1 MNWEKIHR
9 VFFVGIGG
17 IGMSALAR
25 YFHAND
31 KEVYGYDL
39 TATEL
44 TSNLQAEGINIVF
57 DDEAILLPDN
67 IDLAIYT
74 PAIPKNSNLLN
85 ALKESDIPLYKRAE
99 VLGMLSKDYFT
110 VAVAGS
116 HGKTSVSTMI
126 THLLKTGGI
135 DCTAFLGGIS
145 INYNSNYVPGK
156 SKVLVVEA
164 DEYDRS
170 FLQLSPNI
178 AVITA
183 IDTDHLDIYGSK
195 ENITEAFYSFAE
207 QVNMNGLLIE
217 HYNDVVF
224 NKSTT
229 VSSIKYGLNNPE
241 GPHVENIHSEEGEL
255 IFDLSLR
262 DTKADE
268 CCLQNG
274 ALHNVENMLAAS
286 LVAEKLD
293 VEPALIK
300 QGVKSFRGVKRRFEL
315 IYSDE
320 EYTYIDDYAHHPKEI
335 EALINA
341 LRNLY
346 PKKHITAI
354 FQPHLYSRTRDL
366 AEEFASALSLADS
379 QIIMSVY
386 PARELPIEG
395 VSSALIADV
404 LDRENCRMS
413 DDLLVQLENIEN
425 GVIVTIGAGNIDK
438 QVPVIKKYL
447 QSKKQLEKR

>member
-1 MNWEKIHR
+1 MNWEKIHK

-44 TSNLQAEGINIVF
+44 TSNLQEEGINIVF
-57 DDEAILLPDN
+57 EDEVYLLPDN

-85 ALKESDIPLYKRAE
+85 ALKESEIPLYKRAE

-170 FLQLSPNI
+170 FLQLCPNI

-195 ENITEAFYSFAE
+195 ENITEAFYSFAG
-207 QVNMNGLLIE
+207 QVNKSGLLIE

-229 VSSIKYGLNNPE
+229 VSSIKYGLNNPK

-255 IFDLSLR
+255 IFDLSLN
-262 DTKADE
+262 DTKVDE

-293 VEPALIK
+293 VESALIK
-300 QGVKSFRGVKRRFEL
+300 QGVKNFRGVKRRFEL

-386 PARELPIEG
+386 PAIELPIEG